1 VQPVGQREGQSES
14 LEQYPR
20 ASAPSGKPAAKYY
33 CFFFHVYMCVDLL
46 TMKKKMYL
54 RIMNA

>member
-20 ASAPSGKPAAKYY
+20 ASAPSGKPAAKY
-33 CFFFHVYMCVDLL
+33 
-46 TMKKKMYL
+46 
-54 RIMNA
+54 